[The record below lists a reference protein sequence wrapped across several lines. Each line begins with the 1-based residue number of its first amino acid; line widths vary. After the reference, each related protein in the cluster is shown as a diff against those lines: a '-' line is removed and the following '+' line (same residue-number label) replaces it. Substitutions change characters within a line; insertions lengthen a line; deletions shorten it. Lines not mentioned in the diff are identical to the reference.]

1 MVALAS
7 VMDGPSSD
15 AISREVEPALPTI
28 FNMLSSSQSSRVRQA
43 TAWLISQMIKHAPA
57 IFLNKQEHLK
67 SLMEKGLT
75 HI

>member
-15 AISREVEPALPTI
+15 AISREAEPALPTI
-28 FNMLSSSQSSRVRQA
+28 FNMLSTSQSSRVRQA
-43 TAWLISQMIKHAPA
+43 TAWLISQMVKHAPA
-57 IFLNKQEHLK
+57 IFMTNEGHLK